1 MDQITGRDGL
11 DILVDEE
18 SFLGRERER
27 KSRIDGRRGM
37 VRLRENRRAEEKA
50 KAEMKSRKNE
60 WLG

>member
-37 VRLRENRRAEEKA
+37 ARLRENRRAEEKA